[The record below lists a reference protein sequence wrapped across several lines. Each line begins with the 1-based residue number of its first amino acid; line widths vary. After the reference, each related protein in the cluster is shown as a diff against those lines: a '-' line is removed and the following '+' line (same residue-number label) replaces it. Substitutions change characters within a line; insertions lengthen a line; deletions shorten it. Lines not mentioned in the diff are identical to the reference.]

1 MLAVG
6 FLKSR
11 VNFKTKKMKVVFRT
25 NIDHYKTNC
34 FPENVTIPPRIG
46 ETVLVTEVFAEYYS
60 KKKLP
65 IRLEVVD
72 VTWTDKGVVCELWY
86 KKIDVEAAKLSGVKL
101 L

>member
-1 MLAVG
+1 
-6 FLKSR
+6 
-11 VNFKTKKMKVVFRT
+11 MKVVFRT

-46 ETVLVTEVFAEYYS
+46 ETVLVAEVFAEYYS
-60 KKKLP
+60 QKKLP